1 MLLIRETRLLAT
13 TALLLVTCYLSL
25 VTGAGPI
32 VALVYSK
39 LVLALWSPVRYSCP
53 WDSGNGED
61 TTNNTTFRAFC
72 WHMVIEVYLHLS
84 IT

>member
-1 MLLIRETRLLAT
+1 MWRQEWRMLLIRETRLLAT

-39 LVLALWSPVRYSCP
+39 LVPP
-53 WDSGNGED
+53 
-61 TTNNTTFRAFC
+61 
-72 WHMVIEVYLHLS
+72 
-84 IT
+84 